1 MKAAKKVQKP
11 VSSNNRPTHTAYTV
25 RQIDETRSVWRPIGA
40 AWTHADNKGLTVTLN
55 VHPIDGRITLR
66 VNEEKKEEQP

>member
-1 MKAAKKVQKP
+1 MKAAKKTQKP
-11 VSSNNRPTHTAYTV
+11 ETNNRPTHTAYTV
-25 RQIDETRSVWRPIGA
+25 KQIDENRSVWRPIGA

-66 VNEEKKEEQP
+66 VNEEKKTEQS